1 MIRIVIGTDHHG
13 VAIKNF
19 LVTLKTI
26 GAQEITWTDVGAHD
40 TTRVDFPLYADKAIA
55 LMRENKADLG
65 ILLCGSGV
73 GMSIA
78 ANRYCGIYAALA
90 WRPEI
95 AIHARQA
102 DNANVL
108 VLPAD
113 YVSHDQAL
121 VIVQAWLSAEFA
133 GGRYSD
139 RLAMLDSRKECC

>member
-19 LVTLKTI
+19 LISLPTI
-26 GAQEITWTDVGAHD
+26 GAQKITWVDVGAHD
-40 TTRVDFPLYADKAIA
+40 TARVDFPVYADKAIA
-55 LMRENKADLG
+55 LMREEKADLG

-78 ANRYCGIYAALA
+78 ANRHRGIYAALA
-90 WRPEI
+90 WLPEI
-95 AIHARQA
+95 ARHARQA

-113 YVSHDQAL
+113 YVSNEQAL
-121 VIVQAWLSAEFA
+121 AIVQAWLSAEFA
-133 GGRYSD
+133 GGRYAQ
-139 RLAMLDSRKECC
+139 RLTMLDRNK